1 VGSVGREGTDKL
13 ITRNCLLP
21 ISRIPLRLSPTRGR
35 SPKRIMR
42 VSHLF
47 KNGYIWSLVIL
58 LTIPNSLAWSQTT
71 GEEIQTNS
79 CPADIEKLT
88 TLLLKDLPNYGNRV
102 IQRTQKTYRDRD
114 IYRYIIAAG
123 KAEFEPLN
131 LPQIN
136 YNPRNP
142 QPPKQVFFTVLER
155 EYNNNRQ
162 TEIQSYH
169 WLFLT
174 PTSNGWQLV
183 TMFSRFGDS
192 NQNNPPA
199 PPRETSNGII
209 GQAVQLWLRDC
220 HIGRI

>member
-1 VGSVGREGTDKL
+1 
-13 ITRNCLLP
+13 
-21 ISRIPLRLSPTRGR
+21 
-35 SPKRIMR
+35 MR

-58 LTIPNSLAWSQTT
+58 LTMPNSLVLSQTT
-71 GEEIQTNS
+71 PEQIKTNS
-79 CPADIEKLT
+79 CPSDIKKLT

-102 IQRTQKTYRDRD
+102 IQRTQKAYRDRN
-114 IYRYIIAAG
+114 IYRYIITAG
-123 KAEFEPLN
+123 QAEFQALN

-142 QPPKQVFFTVLER
+142 QPPKQLFFTVLER

-192 NQNNPPA
+192 TQNPPT
-199 PPRETSNGII
+199 PPKETSDGII
-209 GQAVQLWLRDC
+209 GQAIQLWLKDC
-220 HIGRI
+220 HTGRI